1 MFEHGVCYGKA
12 VNITEVQQED
22 TIQVQIREA
31 VPHNPAP
38 PGVTVDAPAMT
49 ATLQS
54 HIAVAPHESSC
65 RR

>member
-22 TIQVQIREA
+22 TIQVQIRGA
-31 VPHNPAP
+31 VPHNHAP

-54 HIAVAPHESSC
+54 HIAVAPHESSFG
-65 RR
+65 R